1 MKVDSNPDKRNV
13 RIVSPSEFLTRQEMI
28 RALTLYADAY
38 AEGLGG
44 FAERFCEEVIKPN
57 QERIDKALNQKY
69 DPLYVAHVVEQA
81 IHEAMMEAALAP
93 QHSPM

>member
-1 MKVDSNPDKRNV
+1 MSEKKVRTV
-13 RIVSPSEFLTRQEMI
+13 APSEFLTRQEMI

-57 QERIDKALNQKY
+57 QERIDKALDQKY
-69 DPLYVAHVVEQA
+69 DPLYVARAVEQA
-81 IHEAMMEAALAP
+81 IHEAMMDAMQAP
-93 QHSPM
+93 QDYPM